1 MKEDSEFVQG
11 SSSVVIM
18 KALKYA
24 GLTDDTL
31 KRIEEDLRS
40 SNKQPSDEGEVSPAN
55 EAEEAAK
62 QIEQDRKLT

>member
-24 GLTDDTL
+24 GLSDDTL
-31 KRIEEDLRS
+31 KRIEQDLRS
-40 SNKQPSDEGEVSPAN
+40 SNQQSDGDEVSSAN
-55 EAEEAAK
+55 EAEEVAK